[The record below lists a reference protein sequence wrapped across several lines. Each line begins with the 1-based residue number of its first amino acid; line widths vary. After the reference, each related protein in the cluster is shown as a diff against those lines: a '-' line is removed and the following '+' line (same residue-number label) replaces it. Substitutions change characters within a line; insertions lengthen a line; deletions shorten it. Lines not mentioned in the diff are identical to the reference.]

1 MNARTRTLVLAVY
14 SFILTLVVLGGV
26 FAAGTRARE
35 AAAGAKVTQLIGK
48 QIAETLDGKKA
59 EFTITEVAYEPGQGS
74 DAHRHSGP
82 ILGYVLEGEYEF
94 GVNDQP
100 AKILKVGDTFYEPTG
115 TLHRV
120 SRNPSATGR
129 TRILAA
135 SVAPVGAARSTRDE
149 PK

>member
-1 MNARTRTLVLAVY
+1 MNVRNRILASTL
-14 SFILTLVVLGGV
+14 LTLAGLGGV
-26 FAAGTRARE
+26 LVVRAHE

-48 QIAETLDGKKA
+48 DIVETLDGRKA
-59 EFTITEVAYEPGQGS
+59 KFTMTEVSYEPGQGS
-74 DAHRHSGP
+74 DPHRHPGP

-120 SRNPSATGR
+120 SRNPSATAR

-135 SVAPVGAARSTRDE
+135 SVSPRDAERSAPE
-149 PK
+149 KPKDAK